1 MPRHIREVK
10 RDGASSK
17 EERWRERKRRERKG
31 ERRRC
36 ERRWKEREEKGK
48 IKEKGENLFLVAGY
62 KIFEQINI
70 ESLNYNVHAQS
81 RVIRYCKEAT
91 LQVLQ

>member
-1 MPRHIREVK
+1 MAERKRE
-10 RDGASSK
+10 
-17 EERWRERKRRERKG
+17 ERKRRERKG

-36 ERRWKEREEKGK
+36 EGRWKEREEKGQ

-70 ESLNYNVHAQS
+70 ESLNYNVY
-81 RVIRYCKEAT
+81 V
-91 LQVLQ
+91 